1 MLSHLVFKRII
12 SIFVLALLTANS
24 SNAQRSDSD
33 NPYIGGGI
41 AILDL
46 VAEDP
51 REYVSMQRQNSEAF
65 EELGADLAGVCTAV
79 SGNDLAGEMQVYA
92 VFPSSAFNMWD
103 IMLTSNQIRNIQ
115 NEFNSSRTL
124 LGNQTER

>member
-51 REYVSMQRQNSEAF
+51 RVR
-65 EELGADLAGVCTAV
+65 L
-79 SGNDLAGEMQVYA
+79 YA
-92 VFPSSAFNMWD
+92 K
-103 IMLTSNQIRNIQ
+103 T
-115 NEFNSSRTL
+115 EF
-124 LGNQTER
+124 